1 MANLALN
8 LCAPSPALKPSS
20 VNQYYSSISSA
31 KQLYTPDLISKA
43 AAAGILISKQT
54 QRKKFTRIRGR
65 KSHIML
71 LCRKINYQNQ
81 RNPLRLSYWSDEI
94 ELPTTN
100 NTVFVR
106 WVDSK
111 EKFLGGK

>member
-20 VNQYYSSISSA
+20 VFQYYSSISSA

-54 QRKKFTRIRGR
+54 QRKKFRGIRGR

-71 LCRKINYQNQ
+71 LCRKINYKNE
-81 RNPLRLSYWSDEI
+81 RNPLRLSYWSDKI
-94 ELPTTN
+94 ELPATN
-100 NTVFVR
+100 NTV
-106 WVDSK
+106 
-111 EKFLGGK
+111 